1 MTKIIF
7 MSAFP
12 PMIHGIGSYTKYL
25 MDALYEKG
33 CDCAIISFDPYACE
47 FPIMKEKKVECEYP
61 VLYTMP
67 SCNDYNFNLIFDS
80 LTNLYKNGDNYVL
93 WIQQG
98 DSFWRNRLKFVKM
111 LKFFK
116 KKKVKNIIVT
126 HHTLNFQSPETR
138 YGLKK
143 WQYEL
148 LKNELSYID
157 VNTVFTNGVYM
168 AISKAFPEYRDKIV
182 LIRHGVPSYPRIS
195 QKNAKKEII
204 SWLESKNE
212 LKKDW
217 QKSVEDLNSKIFERI
232 AITFGDVG
240 FIDNRKLSTNI
251 YSTIK
256 LFQKKF
262 PNKNIIGLYIGT
274 LSFLSR
280 QKISYLQRLK
290 NLHNPEN
297 NFYFFETYVPER
309 LFAKSLRILDII
321 YMWQKDCRQSGK
333 LAHAL
338 GIGAYVI
345 GRKLEGVGETLKMC
359 GYPALNTYKDF
370 LNEIER
376 VIANSES
383 KDLMKK
389 RASKYARTYNWEN
402 QALKHIELAESL
414 IAGND
419 LPLLD
424 GCE

>member
-1 MTKIIF
+1 
-7 MSAFP
+7 
-12 PMIHGIGSYTKYL
+12 
-25 MDALYEKG
+25 
-33 CDCAIISFDPYACE
+33 
-47 FPIMKEKKVECEYP
+47 
-61 VLYTMP
+61 
-67 SCNDYNFNLIFDS
+67 
-80 LTNLYKNGDNYVL
+80 
-93 WIQQG
+93 
-98 DSFWRNRLKFVKM
+98 
-111 LKFFK
+111 
-116 KKKVKNIIVT
+116 
-126 HHTLNFQSPETR
+126 
-138 YGLKK
+138 
-143 WQYEL
+143 
-148 LKNELSYID
+148 
-157 VNTVFTNGVYM
+157 M
-168 AISKAFPEYRDKIV
+168 AITKAFPEYRDKIV

-251 YSTIK
+251 HSTIK

-274 LSFLSR
+274 LSFLSK

-309 LFAKSLRILDII
+309 LFAKSLRTLDVVH
-321 YMWQKDCRQSGK
+321 MWQEDCRQSGK
-333 LAHAL
+333 LAHAI
-338 GIGAYVI
+338 GISAYII
-345 GRKLEGVGETLKMC
+345 GRNLEGVGETLKMC

-376 VIANSES
+376 VTANSES

-389 RASKYARTYNWEN
+389 SASKYARTYNWEN
-402 QALKHIELAESL
+402 QALKHIELVESL
-414 IAGND
+414 ISGKN

-424 GCE
+424 GWE

>member
-25 MDALYEKG
+25 VDALYKKG
-33 CDCAIISFDPYACE
+33 CECGVISFDPYACE
-47 FPIMKEKKVECEYP
+47 FPIMKEKKVECKYP
-61 VLYTMP
+61 VLYTIP
-67 SCNDYNFNLIFDS
+67 SINKYKFNLIIDS
-80 LTNLYKNGDNYVL
+80 LTNLYKNGDNYVV

-98 DSFWRNRLKFVKM
+98 DSFWKNRLEFVKM

-116 KKKVKNIIVT
+116 KKKVKNIIIT

-148 LKNELSYID
+148 LKNELPFID
-157 VNTVFTNGVYM
+157 VNTVFTKGVYM
-168 AISKAFPEYRDKIV
+168 AITKAFPEYKDKTV

-195 QKNAKKEII
+195 QKNAKKEILR
-204 SWLESKNE
+204 WLESENE

-217 QKSVEDLNSKIFERI
+217 QKSVEDLNSKIFEKN
-232 AITFGDVG
+232 ASTFGDVG
-240 FIDNRKLSTNI
+240 FIDNRKLSTDI
-251 YSTIK
+251 YLTIK
-256 LFQKKF
+256 LLQKKF
-262 PNKNIIGLYIGT
+262 PNKNIIGLYIGS
-274 LSFLSR
+274 LSFLSK

-309 LFAKSLRILDII
+309 LFAKSLRALDIVH
-321 YMWQKDCRQSGK
+321 MWQEDCRQSGK
-333 LAHAL
+333 LAHAI
-338 GIGAYVI
+338 GIGAIVI

-359 GYPALNTYKDF
+359 DYPALNNYKDF

-376 VIANSES
+376 VTADSES

-389 RASKYARTYNWEN
+389 SASKYARTYNWEN
-402 QALKHIELAESL
+402 QALKHIELVESL
-414 IAGND
+414 TSGGK

-424 GCE
+424 GWE